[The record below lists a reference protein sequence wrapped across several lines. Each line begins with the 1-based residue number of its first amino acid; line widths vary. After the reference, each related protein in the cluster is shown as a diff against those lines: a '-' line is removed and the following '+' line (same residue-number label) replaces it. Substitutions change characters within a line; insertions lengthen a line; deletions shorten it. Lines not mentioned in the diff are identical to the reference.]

1 MIVEMGCLILGVPVG
16 FLLRRKPLVIK
27 ITDQVLTWSVRI
39 LLLLLGLAL
48 GADDRLM
55 SQMDTI
61 GARGIFISLCCVAGS
76 LIGAPPRAD
85 HEPPCG
91 ALRRFPYREGRRGGT
106 VKESIIVLF
115 FFSFGVLGGR
125 LDLLPADWLGLV
137 HEASNLAVYAML
149 AAVGMS
155 LGFDSRAWR
164 ILRDLKGW
172 VVLVPLMIIVGTFL
186 GGVAAWTMLDMSF
199 RDVMAVAAGF
209 GYYSLSS
216 MLINQLADVSLG
228 SMALISNMVRE
239 LVTLLF
245 APLFARVFGGLGPL
259 SAAGAAS
266 DTCLPAIIRTSGE
279 RNTILGIF
287 SGMVLTIAVP
297 IFVTSIFAWL

>member
-1 MIVEMGCLILGVPVG
+1 MKESLIVLLYFSLGV
-16 FLLRRKPLVIK
+16 
-27 ITDQVLTWSVRI
+27 
-39 LLLLLGLAL
+39 LA
-48 GADDRLM
+48 
-55 SQMDTI
+55 
-61 GARGIFISLCCVAGS
+61 
-76 LIGAPPRAD
+76 
-85 HEPPCG
+85 
-91 ALRRFPYREGRRGGT
+91 
-106 VKESIIVLF
+106 
-115 FFSFGVLGGR
+115 GR
-125 LDLLPADWLGLV
+125 LDFLPSGALELV
-137 HEASNLAVYAML
+137 HEASTLAVYAML
-149 AAVGMS
+149 AAVGLT
-155 LGFDSRAWR
+155 LGFDVRAWR

-172 VVLVPLMIIVGTFL
+172 VVLVPLVIVIGTFL
-186 GGVAAWTMLDMSF
+186 GGLAAWSMLDMSL

-228 SMALISNMVRE
+228 SMALVSNMVRE

-245 APLFARVFGGLGPL
+245 APLMARIFGGLGPL

-297 IFVTSIFAWL
+297 LFVTAIFAWM

>member
-1 MIVEMGCLILGVPVG
+1 MKESLIVLLYFSLGV
-16 FLLRRKPLVIK
+16 
-27 ITDQVLTWSVRI
+27 
-39 LLLLLGLAL
+39 LA
-48 GADDRLM
+48 
-55 SQMDTI
+55 
-61 GARGIFISLCCVAGS
+61 
-76 LIGAPPRAD
+76 
-85 HEPPCG
+85 
-91 ALRRFPYREGRRGGT
+91 
-106 VKESIIVLF
+106 
-115 FFSFGVLGGR
+115 GR
-125 LDLLPADWLGLV
+125 LDFLPSGALELV
-137 HEASNLAVYAML
+137 HEASTLAVYAML
-149 AAVGMS
+149 AAVGLT
-155 LGFDSRAWR
+155 LGFDVRAWR

-172 VVLVPLMIIVGTFL
+172 VVLVPLVIVIGTFL
-186 GGVAAWTMLDMSF
+186 GGLAAWSVLDMSL

-228 SMALISNMVRE
+228 SMALVSNMVRE

-245 APLFARVFGGLGPL
+245 APLMARVFGGLGPL

-297 IFVTSIFAWL
+297 LFVAAIFAWM